1 LTDEHASM
9 LQIKTNILNR
19 DGIVGRI
26 EPSSQIQP
34 MLEPNRSIA
43 QMQPWVRQFMAA
55 QDLLF
60 ALDWTGHSS
69 RTGRAHC
76 NLQHRNG
83 GVVIQI
89 ERPSAD
95 LFKQEVSDVMALADL
110 RAERAEEILS
120 QIDHQWGVWGTL
132 LPLRPDLK
140 PRTLEVLQAMVWLCV
155 SVEMRFKQVMGVRR
169 PQDLSVQVQPIIT
182 TPGHGTFPMGH
193 ATQAYAVAEI
203 LRLMLGL
210 DPQDMLSR
218 QLQRQAHRIAF
229 NRIVAGVHFPVDL
242 AAGMLLGQSLARFAH
257 ACVQSLPAQVFA
269 VHFREAEYKQHPGA
283 WSGAESLAAASTK
296 MQHGTWL
303 LTQEVAQMPV
313 WTQIW
318 HQAQQEWGGQS

>member
-1 LTDEHASM
+1 
-9 LQIKTNILNR
+9 
-19 DGIVGRI
+19 
-26 EPSSQIQP
+26 
-34 MLEPNRSIA
+34 
-43 QMQPWVRQFMAA
+43 
-55 QDLLF
+55 
-60 ALDWTGHSS
+60 
-69 RTGRAHC
+69 
-76 NLQHRNG
+76 LQHRNG
-83 GVVIQI
+83 GVLIQI